1 MTLAKAGRINAREYV
16 KQIFTANSNNG
27 TQLLVEE
34 VGKQIT
40 SSAYDLQAALAG
52 KGHLQQR
59 NEAAAITAVVVG
71 KEFALPV
78 ETLNELEESL

>member
-34 VGKQIT
+34 V
-40 SSAYDLQAALAG
+40 A
-52 KGHLQQR
+52 
-59 NEAAAITAVVVG
+59 
-71 KEFALPV
+71 
-78 ETLNELEESL
+78 